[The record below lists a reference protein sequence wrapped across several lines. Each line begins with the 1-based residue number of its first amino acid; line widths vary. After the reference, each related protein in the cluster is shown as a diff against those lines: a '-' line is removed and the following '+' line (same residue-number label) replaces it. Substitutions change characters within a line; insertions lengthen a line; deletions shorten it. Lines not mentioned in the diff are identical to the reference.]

1 MGSTLLGTALLLL
14 RGIDILR
21 SSLPCCIELGQSRID
36 SGYVSVLMRFLQL
49 AQRRFDGSLLVGRQ
63 LVAVL
68 FELFLGSE
76 DVRIGG
82 VDLVNTLLLLFVL
95 RLVSLGF
102 VAHTLDLLLGKTRRS
117 LDADLLLLTRTL
129 IFSRYVQDAVGVDI
143 EGYLDLRHTARSSRN
158 AVQVE
163 AADRLVVAGQRTLT
177 LADVDL
183 HRRLVVGR
191 RREDLAL
198 PASRYPTTAE

>member
-82 VDLVNTLLLLFVL
+82 VDLVDTLLLLFVQ
-95 RLVSLGF
+95 
-102 VAHTLDLLLGKTRRS
+102 
-117 LDADLLLLTRTL
+117 
-129 IFSRYVQDAVGVDI
+129 I
-143 EGYLDLRHTARSSRN
+143 
-158 AVQVE
+158 
-163 AADRLVVAGQRTLT
+163 
-177 LADVDL
+177 LAKI
-183 HRRLVVGR
+183 
-191 RREDLAL
+191 
-198 PASRYPTTAE
+198 